1 MSKEMRSLRE
11 DRVLLVVV
19 VLCCCL
25 LQWTICLP
33 LGESHGGIMWEK
45 EPEDLCSLCQVGD
58 FGSHHGAKNTRDS
71 NMLMVF

>member
-1 MSKEMRSLRE
+1 MRSLRE

-19 VLCCCL
+19 VLCWCL
-25 LQWTICLP
+25 LQWTTCLP